1 MLCIKDI
8 IQSKAFST
16 IKSILLPEDLEEIS
30 ILKVKR
36 RKMRLGSISEEKS
49 RIKLLTNLTITSCKT
64 DNVISIFLTFSDP

>member
-8 IQSKAFST
+8 ILSKAYSS

-36 RKMRLGSISEEKS
+36 RKMRLGLISEEKS
-49 RIKLLTNLTITSCKT
+49 KIKRLINLTTTSYRT
-64 DNVISIFLTFSDP
+64 DNVISIYLTF